1 MVQFNLLPSVKQEY
15 IKAVRTKRLVT
26 TVSIIASLV
35 ALAIMTLLFI
45 NVNFV
50 QKRHI
55 SNLTADIDKKVTE
68 LEAIEDIDKVLTVQ
82 NQLGALTA
90 LHEKKPA
97 TERVLPLLSKVTPQ
111 AASIAQATVSFTDST
126 MSINGTADSLVTVN
140 KFVDTLKFT
149 KYKVAQQGDEL
160 PAFSNIVL
168 ASFTVTN
175 TEATY
180 QIDLKF
186 DPKIFDNTQQIEF
199 VIPSI
204 ISTRSQTEKPTDLF
218 QPQPK
223 PANPTTGQ

>member
-26 TVSIIASLV
+26 TVSIIASLA
-35 ALAIMTLLFI
+35 ALAVMVLLYV

-55 SNLTADIDKKVTE
+55 ANLTTDIDQKVTE

-90 LHEKKPA
+90 LHEQKPA

-111 AASIAQATVSFTDST
+111 SASIAQTTVSFTDST

-149 KYKVAQQGDEL
+149 KYKVAQEGEEF

-168 ASFTVTN
+168 ASFSVTN
-175 TEATY
+175 SEATY

-199 VIPSI
+199 VIPNI
-204 ISTRSQTEKPTDLF
+204 ISTRSQTEKPSDLF
-218 QPQPK
+218 QAP
-223 PANPTTGQ
+223 PATPNTTGQ